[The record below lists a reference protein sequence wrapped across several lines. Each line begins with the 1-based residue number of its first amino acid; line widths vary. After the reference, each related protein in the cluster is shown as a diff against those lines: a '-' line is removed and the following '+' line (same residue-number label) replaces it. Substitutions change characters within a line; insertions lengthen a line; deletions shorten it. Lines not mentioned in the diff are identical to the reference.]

1 MASRVCVPTGVA
13 DPLWAGGP
21 RRAVRT
27 AQQQLCKAMAGGG
40 AGAVTARSTTGG
52 VGAPTGLR
60 TTRPSTS
67 AIRAHVPAINTASA
81 EVSTCIIVMLPLVA
95 IMCAKP

>member
-1 MASRVCVPTGVA
+1 MPTGVA
-13 DPLWAGGP
+13 DPRSAGGP

-27 AQQQLCKAMAGGG
+27 AQQQLCKAMACGGTG
-40 AGAVTARSTTGG
+40 VVTARSATGG

-60 TTRPSTS
+60 MTRPSTS
-67 AIRAHVPAINTASA
+67 AIRAHMPAINTASA

-95 IMCAKP
+95 IMCAKPWPRV